1 MAGYFGAIASLQP
14 GCTEAT
20 RLSQRVF
27 ILGRNF
33 EGRFRVKAEPREVL
47 EQLVRSVVAK
57 AIAGSLRD
65 ECMEALD
72 ERSTS
77 LPQLVPDSAARDIP
91 EVSFTDELRDWKRQ
105 HEVNDRFISELMTAV
120 RSLLDSGKFDS
131 ANRLSDWCLELADT
145 LGDAM
150 VRARA
155 AVTKGITLARRS
167 ENGKATVMPF
177 VTAPRARTIASPRES
192 ANRSEE
198 HTSEH

>member
-1 MAGYFGAIASLQP
+1 MAGYYGAIASLQP

-72 ERSTS
+72 VLRSS
-77 LPQLVPDSAARDIP
+77 NASRHSSRRLPAMA
-91 EVSFTDELRDWKRQ
+91 FATTD
-105 HEVNDRFISELMTAV
+105 
-120 RSLLDSGKFDS
+120 
-131 ANRLSDWCLELADT
+131 
-145 LGDAM
+145 
-150 VRARA
+150 
-155 AVTKGITLARRS
+155 
-167 ENGKATVMPF
+167 
-177 VTAPRARTIASPRES
+177 RTNCSS
-192 ANRSEE
+192 
-198 HTSEH
+198 